1 MREFSI
7 PALAEITASATLTDV
22 VFERAG
28 QSPGAVIM
36 RKREAHTDAGQTDV
50 GHTWTDVTAAEFRD
64 EVRALAKGILAA
76 GIQPGDR
83 VGLMSRTSYLW
94 TLADYAIWTA
104 GAVTVPVYET
114 SSAEQVEWILSNS
127 ACRGVFAETDA
138 HAAAITGVKGNL
150 PDLESIW
157 LMDTIGVVTA
167 AGSDIAD
174 SDLEARMA
182 GRGADD
188 LATIIYTSGTTGRP
202 KGCELTHR
210 NLLSGSRNAVQG
222 ALHELFETDGS
233 STLLFLPLAH
243 SFARI
248 IQVACIEGGAV
259 LKHWEDSST
268 LAHALPE
275 TKPVF
280 LLAVPRVFEKVFNS
294 AQQQAAA
301 SGAKSRIF
309 RAATD
314 TAIAYSRA
322 QATPGPG
329 QDGRDSGAGPA
340 LKLRHALFD
349 RLVYGKLRTAVGGRV
364 QFAISGGAPLGER
377 LSHFFRGAGITVL
390 EGYGL
395 TETSAA
401 AVVNRPNRNKI
412 GTVGLPIPGTT
423 IRIADDG
430 EILIG
435 GPIVFRGYWRN
446 EAATAEALD
455 SDGWLHTGDI
465 GALDDEGFLSV
476 TGRKKELIV
485 TAGGKNVAPAV
496 LEDRLRAHP
505 LISQTMVV
513 GDNRPFV
520 GCLITLDTEAL
531 EFWKQQ
537 HGKPADATPGD
548 LADDPDLI
556 AELQA
561 AVDDANKTVSRA
573 ESIRKFRILSTDFTE
588 ANGHLTPSLKVKRSV
603 VAKDYAHEIE
613 VLYTRG

>member
-7 PALAEITASATLTDV
+7 PALAEIPASATLTDV
-22 VFERAG
+22 VFQRAD

-36 RKREAHTDAGQTDV
+36 RKREACAPTQGSARRA

-138 HAAAITGVKGNL
+138 HAAAITGVKASL
-150 PDLESIW
+150 PDLENIW

-222 ALHELFETDGS
+222 ALHELFEIDGS
-233 STLLFLPLAH
+233 
-243 SFARI
+243 ARRCCSCRWRTRSPGSSRWP
-248 IQVACIEGGAV
+248 ASRAARC
-259 LKHWEDSST
+259 SST
-268 LAHALPE
+268 GRTPRRSRTRLPE

-309 RAATD
+309 RAAAD
-314 TAIAYSRA
+314 TAIALQQGPGHAGSWPGRSRLGRRSRA
-322 QATPGPG
+322 AGSATRSSTGSYTASCGP
-329 QDGRDSGAGPA
+329 R
-340 LKLRHALFD
+340 
-349 RLVYGKLRTAVGGRV
+349 
-364 QFAISGGAPLGER
+364 
-377 LSHFFRGAGITVL
+377 
-390 EGYGL
+390 
-395 TETSAA
+395 SAA
-401 AVVNRPNRNKI
+401 GFSSRSRAALRSASGSATSSAARAS
-412 GTVGLPIPGTT
+412 
-423 IRIADDG
+423 RC
-430 EILIG
+430 
-435 GPIVFRGYWRN
+435 WR
-446 EAATAEALD
+446 ATA
-455 SDGWLHTGDI
+455 
-465 GALDDEGFLSV
+465 
-476 TGRKKELIV
+476 
-485 TAGGKNVAPAV
+485 
-496 LEDRLRAHP
+496 
-505 LISQTMVV
+505 
-513 GDNRPFV
+513 
-520 GCLITLDTEAL
+520 
-531 EFWKQQ
+531 
-537 HGKPADATPGD
+537 
-548 LADDPDLI
+548 
-556 AELQA
+556 
-561 AVDDANKTVSRA
+561 
-573 ESIRKFRILSTDFTE
+573 
-588 ANGHLTPSLKVKRSV
+588 
-603 VAKDYAHEIE
+603 
-613 VLYTRG
+613 

>member
-1 MREFSI
+1 MAGGPLREFSI
-7 PALAEITASATLTDV
+7 PALAEIPATATLTDV
-22 VFERAG
+22 IFDRPAKTPE
-28 QSPGAVIM
+28 AVIM
-36 RKREAHTDAGQTDV
+36 RRRGAVPAED
-50 GHTWTDVTAAEFRD
+50 GHSWADVTAAQFRD
-64 EVRALAKGILAA
+64 EVRALANGILSA
-76 GIQPGDR
+76 GIRPGDR
-83 VGLMSRTSYLW
+83 VGLMSRTSYAW
-94 TLADYAIWTA
+94 TLIDYAIWTI

-114 SSAEQVEWILSNS
+114 SSADQVEWILSNS
-127 ACRGVFAETDA
+127 GCRGVFAETDA
-138 HAAAITGVKGNL
+138 HAATIASVKGNL
-150 PDLESIW
+150 PELVNIW
-157 LMDTIGVVTA
+157 LMDTIGVITA
-167 AGSDIAD
+167 AGADIGEQE
-174 SDLEARMA
+174 LGERMA
-182 GRGADD
+182 GRTADD

-202 KGCELTHR
+202 KGCQLTHR

-259 LKHWEDSST
+259 LEHWEDSST
-268 LAHALPE
+268 LAQALPE

-301 SGAKSRIF
+301 SAAKSRIF
-309 RAATD
+309 RAASD
-314 TAIAYSRA
+314 TAVAFSRA
-322 QATPGPG
+322 HAAPETGSVSRGPG
-329 QDGRDSGAGPA
+329 QV
-340 LKLRHALFD
+340 LKMRHALFD
-349 RLVYGKLRTAVGGRV
+349 RLVYAKLRAAVGGRV
-364 QFAISGGAPLGER
+364 SFAISGGAPLGDR
-377 LSHFFRGAGITVL
+377 LGHFFRGAGITVL

-446 EAATAEALD
+446 EDATAEALD
-455 SDGWLHTGDI
+455 GDGWLHTGDM
-465 GALDDEGFLSV
+465 GSLDDEGFLSV

-505 LISQTMVV
+505 LVSQTMVV
-513 GDNRPFV
+513 GDNRPFIA
-520 GCLITLDTEAL
+520 CLITLDPEAL

-537 HGKPADATPGD
+537 HGKPADASPAD
-548 LADDPDLI
+548 LADDPELI
-556 AELQA
+556 ADLQA
-561 AVDDANKTVSRA
+561 AVDDANKAVSRA
-573 ESIRKFRILSTDFTE
+573 ESIRKFRVLSTDFTE
-588 ANGHLTPSLKVKRSV
+588 ASGHLTPSLKVKRGV
-603 VAKDYAHEIE
+603 VVKDFADDIELLYA
-613 VLYTRG
+613 RR